1 MSKKLQTSIVIDLQG
16 NLASQA
22 KKYGRAF
29 NSMGARA
36 KKSFG
41 VVHRSAAMASNGL
54 DRIGNRYATAATAFV
69 SAHLIK
75 GVADFDKQMI
85 RLGTNVNI
93 TAEEVEALKQLVQ
106 DVSNDSNINIDRGTL
121 TEALDTFLGRTGD
134 IEAARDNIHNLALS
148 IQGFGADAKASGELM
163 AAMWENGIRN
173 AEQVQNQLDRF
184 FAQFSKGSISV
195 KELANEAPRV
205 FAQLTQGGPEAMTQ
219 MGALFQI
226 FAKTKG
232 SASEV
237 STSIEALFRTFTD
250 AKKQADLQ
258 AKGIRIFEDD
268 GQTMRD
274 QFAILE
280 DVLNATQH
288 LGDKQLTALS
298 ENGLFDATALS
309 GLRAL
314 LAPENR
320 KLMQDMISGNVEY
333 GMTAK
338 AAARN
343 AGSLGAVITGIKGTL
358 EQMADENLSG
368 PLQEFSE
375 WLRTLDKDAV
385 QSAASMAAWAV
396 GVTAALVVFNKAVKT
411 AKNAKSVFDAGRE
424 IFTGKDGK
432 QGKGGPGNVP
442 SAVQKVFVVNMPM
455 GGMGGGGVDRKGGRR
470 GKGLPQRN
478 TPSPNAKT
486 NIPSSAPSKAP
497 GRFTNIPGSF
507 ANLPSLPHASKVA
520 RGVPIAGTAVSGLMI
535 MDAVNNGTA
544 EDVGRTTGSLGGG
557 AGGAA
562 AGALIGSIVPGLGTA
577 IGGLIG
583 GILGSLGGEF
593 VGGKI
598 GKQFVDDGQA
608 PASTA
613 PASPR
618 ARRAKR
624 LREDGASTPS
634 AEPMGELEVTIED
647 KRTRVNYRPRNEGL
661 GVTVNRGPTSSAI
674 GG

>member
-16 NLASQA
+16 NLLSQA

-29 NSMGARA
+29 NGIGARA
-36 KKSFG
+36 KKSFLRMQ
-41 VVHRSAAMASNGL
+41 RSAAMASNGL
-54 DRIGNRYATAATAFV
+54 DRIGNRYTAADTPFL

-75 GVADFDKQMI
+75 SVADFDKQI
-85 RLGTNVNI
+85 SRLGTNANMPSEQV
-93 TAEEVEALKQLVQ
+93 EELKQLLQ
-106 DVSNDSNINIDRGTL
+106 DVATDSNINISRDELG
-121 TEALDTFLGRTGD
+121 EALDTFIGRTGD
-134 IEAARDNIHNLALS
+134 IEAAQDNIHNLALA

-195 KELANEAPRV
+195 KEFANEAPRV

-280 DVLNATQH
+280 DVQSATSH
-288 LGDKQLTALS
+288 LGGKQLTALS

-343 AGSLGAVITGIKGTL
+343 AGSLGAVLTGIKGTID
-358 EQMADENLSG
+358 QMAHENFSG

-375 WLRTLDKDAV
+375 WLNSLDKDTVSSTVNFVVYATAV
-385 QSAASMAAWAV
+385 VKGAV
-396 GVTAALVVFNKAVKT
+396 AIAKALKGLK
-411 AKNAKSVFDAGRE
+411 KGYDIGR
-424 IFTGKDGK
+424 GAYDWVRYGK
-432 QGKGGPGNVP
+432 QGKKGPGNVP
-442 SAVQKVFVVNMPM
+442 GAGAVQKVFVVNMAM
-455 GGMGGGGVDRKGGRR
+455 GGTGGGVDRKGGRR

-478 TPSPNAKT
+478 TPRSNAKT
-486 NIPSSAPSKAP
+486 NILSSAPSKAP
-497 GRFTNIPGSF
+497 GRFTNIPG
-507 ANLPSLPHASKVA
+507 LPHVTKAA

-535 MDAVNNGTA
+535 IDAVSNGTA
-544 EDVGRTTGSLGGG
+544 EDVGRTAGALGGG

-593 VGGKI
+593 VGGKVGEQFI
-598 GKQFVDDGQA
+598 DDSEGK
-608 PASTA
+608 SA

-618 ARRAKR
+618 AQRSAQYRAA
-624 LREDGASTPS
+624 RENS
-634 AEPMGELEVTIED
+634 AMPGSEPMGTLEVVFED
-647 KRTRVNYRPRNEGL
+647 KRISARYKPRSSGL
-661 GVTVNRGPTSSAI
+661 NVTVANGPTSSVI